1 MKSDFLIA
9 ITQLSS
15 EKNLT
20 KEVVLQ
26 AVETALASAYKKDHE
41 FFGQDLNV
49 KINPSTGDIK
59 VYIVRTVVE
68 KVSDQKKEISLE
80 EAKRYKKDARLEDV
94 LVMEAAS
101 QQAGRIAAQTAK
113 QVVLQRLREAEHDAI
128 YSEYTHRE
136 GDIVSGTAHR
146 LEGKNVIINLG
157 KAEAI
162 LPPSEQVKGE
172 RYRPGQRMRLYLS
185 EVIRSGQGTQLI
197 VSRTHRNLLKRLMEL
212 EVPEIASGV
221 VEIKSIARE
230 AGSRSKVAVTSRQE
244 NIDPLGSCVGP
255 RGIRIQNIVTEL
267 GGEKIDVVLW
277 SEDHKAYIASALS
290 PAKVID
296 VEINQ
301 ADVSA
306 TVIVP
311 DRQLSLAIG
320 KDGQNARL
328 AAKLTGWKIDI
339 KSASMAEKEQAGV
352 QEILAE
358 SLPVSEVSVPVV
370 EMPVTAPVTVA
381 AAPVAPAAPVVEV
394 TAPEKPAEKKAVEP
408 VSTAAAASQ
417 VVTPE
422 PPKVKRREVPK
433 PGKEVVPAK
442 APVITDI
449 EEVFAKL
456 EKSLERSRRPR
467 VQEVAPPHPEKVE
480 AKAKKVKSKGSSWDE
495 ESEATGKGKKARPQ
509 RVYSEDEEEDGT

>member
-1 MKSDFLIA
+1 MKNDFLIA

-15 EKNLT
+15 EKNLP

-26 AVETALASAYKKDHE
+26 AVETALASAYKKDHD

-59 VYIVRTVVE
+59 VYILRTVVE
-68 KVSDQKKEISLE
+68 KVSDKKKEISLE

-94 LVMEAAS
+94 LVMEAPS

-136 GDIVSGTAHR
+136 GDIVSGTVHR
-146 LEGKNVIINLG
+146 MEGKNVVINLG

-162 LPPSEQVKGE
+162 LPASEQVKAE

-185 EVIRSGQGTQLI
+185 EVMRSGQGTQLI

-255 RGIRIQNIVTEL
+255 RGIRIQNVVTEL

-277 SEDHKAYIASALS
+277 SEDRKAYIASALS

-301 ADVSA
+301 DGASA
-306 TVIVP
+306 QVIVP

-339 KSASMAEKEQAGV
+339 KSASMAEKEQVGV
-352 QEILAE
+352 KEILVEA
-358 SLPVSEVSVPVV
+358 LPVPEISVPAVQ
-370 EMPVTAPVTVA
+370 MPVPELVA
-381 AAPVAPAAPVVEV
+381 AAAALVAGV
-394 TAPEKPAEKKAVEP
+394 TTPEKPAEKKAVEP
-408 VSTAAAASQ
+408 VPAAAAVSP

-422 PPKVKRREVPK
+422 PPKVKRREAPK

-442 APVITDI
+442 APVVMDI

-456 EKSLERSRRPR
+456 EKSLERSRRPKIQEA
-467 VQEVAPPHPEKVE
+467 VQPHLEKVE
-480 AKAKKVKSKGSSWDE
+480 AKPIKAKKKGSSLEE
-495 ESEATGKGKKARPQ
+495 ESEAPGKGKKARPQ
-509 RVYSEDEEEDGT
+509 RLYTEDEEEDGA

>member
-15 EKNLT
+15 EKNLP

-26 AVETALASAYKKDHE
+26 AVETALASAYKKDRD

-59 VYIVRTVVE
+59 VYILRTVVE
-68 KVSDQKKEISLE
+68 KVSDEKKEISLE

-94 LVMEAAS
+94 LVMEAPS

-136 GDIVSGTAHR
+136 GDIVSGIVHR
-146 LEGKNVIINLG
+146 MEGKNVVINLG

-162 LPPSEQVKGE
+162 LPVNEQVKGE

-185 EVIRSGQGTQLI
+185 EVIRSGAGTQLI

-212 EVPEIASGV
+212 EVPEIASAV

-255 RGIRIQNIVTEL
+255 RGIRIQNIVNEL

-277 SEDHKAYIASALS
+277 SDDPKAYIASALS

-296 VEINQ
+296 VETNQ
-301 ADVSA
+301 EDLSA
-306 TVIVP
+306 LVIVP

-339 KSASMAEKEQAGV
+339 KSASMAEKEVAAKEV
-352 QEILAE
+352 AVEAA
-358 SLPVSEVSVPVV
+358 LPVPEIAIPAI
-370 EMPVTAPVTVA
+370 EMPVPVPVA
-381 AAPVAPAAPVVEV
+381 AAAAPAAEVAAPAVPV
-394 TAPEKPAEKKAVEP
+394 EKPKVEP
-408 VSTAAAASQ
+408 VPVAAAAVP

-422 PPKVKRREVPK
+422 PPKTRKREAPK
-433 PGKEVVPAK
+433 PEKEAVPAK
-442 APVITDI
+442 APGITDI
-449 EEVFAKL
+449 EEVFANL
-456 EKSLERSRRPR
+456 EKSLERSHRPR
-467 VQEVAPPHPEKVE
+467 PTEEVVQPHLEKVE
-480 AKAKKVKSKGSSWDE
+480 AKPKKAKKKGQAGWE
-495 ESEATGKGKKARPQ
+495 ESDVSGKGKKARPQ
-509 RVYSEDEEEDGT
+509 RLYAADEEEDAA

>member
-15 EKNLT
+15 EKNLP

-26 AVETALASAYKKDHE
+26 AVETALASAYKKDHY

-59 VYIVRTVVE
+59 VYTLRTVVE
-68 KVSDQKKEISLE
+68 TVSDKKKEISLE
-80 EAKRYKKDARLEDV
+80 EAKRYKKDARLDDV
-94 LVMEAAS
+94 LVMEAPS

-136 GDIVSGTAHR
+136 GDIVSGIVHR
-146 LEGKNVIINLG
+146 MEGKNVVINLG

-162 LPPSEQVKGE
+162 LPLNEQVKGE

-212 EVPEIASGV
+212 EVPEIASAV

-267 GGEKIDVVLW
+267 SGEKIDVVLW
-277 SEDHKAYIASALS
+277 SEDPKAYIGSALS

-301 ADVSA
+301 SDASA
-306 TVIVP
+306 IVIVP
-311 DRQLSLAIG
+311 DRLLSLAIG

-339 KSASMAEKEQAGV
+339 KSASMAEKDQIGAKEIQA
-352 QEILAE
+352 EAA
-358 SLPVSEVSVPVV
+358 LPAPEAAVPAI
-370 EMPVTAPVTVA
+370 EMPSPEPVAAA
-381 AAPVAPAAPVVEV
+381 AAPVAGVTTPAAPV
-394 TAPEKPAEKKAVEP
+394 EKKAVVEP
-408 VSTAAAASQ
+408 VPVAAAASP

-422 PPKVKRREVPK
+422 PPRIKR
-433 PGKEVVPAK
+433 KEVRKPEKEV
-442 APVITDI
+442 APVSAPGIADI
-449 EEVFAKL
+449 EAVFATL
-456 EKSLERSRRPR
+456 EKSLERSHRPR
-467 VQEVAPPHPEKVE
+467 VEEAVKPHLEKVE
-480 AKAKKVKSKGSSWDE
+480 AKPKKAKKKGASWEE
-495 ESEATGKGKKARPQ
+495 ESEAQGKGKKARPQ
-509 RVYSEDEEEDGT
+509 RLYTEAEEEDET